1 MSKQNLSYKQYLAEL
16 PPERRDVVEK
26 VWRVV
31 RESMPKGYV
40 EEIGAKFLSFKAGED
55 WYVAL
60 ANQKN
65 YVSLYLIPLYVF
77 PELKAK
83 LDASAPR
90 LKCGKSC
97 INFKSADELPLDV
110 IAEVVGANDAEA
122 FMEHVRQVRSQGS
135 EKKKSGDKKKKKSG
149 DK

>member
-1 MSKQNLSYKQYLAEL
+1 MSGTLTYKQFLAEL
-16 PPERRDVVEK
+16 PAERRIEVEK

-31 RESMPKGYV
+31 RESMPAGYV
-40 EEIGAKFLSFKAGED
+40 EDIGAKYISFKAGED

-65 YVSLYLIPLYVF
+65 YISLYLIPLYFF

-90 LKCGKSC
+90 LKCGKGC
-97 INFKSADELPLDV
+97 INFKKAEELPLDV
-110 IAEVVGANDAEA
+110 IAEVVGAKDAEA
-122 FMEHVRQVRSQGS
+122 FREHIRQMRSQGS
-135 EKKKSGDKKKKKSG
+135 QKKKSVGTRKKKSGDK
-149 DK
+149 

>member
-1 MSKQNLSYKQYLAEL
+1 MSGTLTYKQFLAEL
-16 PPERRDVVEK
+16 PAERRIEVEK

-31 RESMPKGYV
+31 RQSMPAGYV
-40 EEIGAKFLSFKAGED
+40 EDIGAKFISFKAGED

-65 YVSLYLIPLYVF
+65 YISLYLIPLYVF

-97 INFKSADELPLDV
+97 INFKKADELPLDV
-110 IAEVVGANDAEA
+110 IAEVVGAKDAEA

-135 EKKKSGDKKKKKSG
+135 QKKKSAGTRKKKSGDK
-149 DK
+149 

>member
-1 MSKQNLSYKQYLAEL
+1 MSEPTLSYKQYLAEL
-16 PPERRDVVEK
+16 PPERREEVEK

-31 RESMPKGYV
+31 RGNMPKGYV
-40 EEIGAKFLSFKAGED
+40 EEIGPKFISFKADED

-65 YVSLYLIPLYVF
+65 YISLYLIPLYVF

-97 INFKSADELPLDV
+97 INFKKADELPLDV
-110 IAEVVGANDAEA
+110 IAEVVGANDAEV
-122 FMEHVRQVRSQGS
+122 FIERVRQTRSEGS
-135 EKKKSGDKKKKKSG
+135 QKKKSAGKQKKKSGDK
-149 DK
+149 